1 MRIYDQ
7 GSGPPL
13 IVIPGV
19 QGRSEW
25 FTPTFHALK
34 SSCRTIS
41 FTLAGDI
48 GSGRK
53 LDPALGFEN
62 YLQQVDEVFARTG
75 LARAAIC
82 GISYG
87 GLLAVRYAALRP
99 ERVSALIIASSPGP
113 GWKPDIVQAA
123 YIANPWRKAL
133 AFVATSPGR
142 VWPEARC
149 ACGPSGA
156 LGFLV
161 RHGVRA
167 AIAPMTPSLMA
178 ARIVESQ
185 AIDFG
190 LDCAA
195 VQAPTLVISGEPHLD
210 RIVPV
215 ESTRKYAEMI
225 RGASYLMLKNTGH
238 LGMVTRPAEWSALV
252 SRFVLEQQA
261 GDHAG
266 DGTQAMGTSC

>member
-1 MRIYDQ
+1 VRSLGFHTLDCGYDGHGVRIYDQ
-7 GSGPPL
+7 GSGPP
-13 IVIPGV
+13 IVVIPGV

-25 FTPTFHALK
+25 FTPTLDALK
-34 SSCRTIS
+34 STCRTIS

-62 YLQQVDEVFARTG
+62 YLRQLDEVFARTR
-75 LARAAIC
+75 LARASVC
-82 GISYG
+82 GISFG
-87 GLLAVRYAALRP
+87 GLIAVRYAALRP
-99 ERVSALIIASSPGP
+99 DRVTSLVIASSPGP
-113 GWKPDIVQAA
+113 GWKPDQVQAA

-133 AFVATSPGR
+133 TFVATSPGR
-142 VWPEARC
+142 VWPEVRG
-149 ACGPSGA
+149 ACGPAGG
-156 LGFLV
+156 LNFLA
-161 RHGVRA
+161 RQGVRA

-178 ARIVESQ
+178 ARILESQ
-185 AIDFG
+185 AIDFS

-225 RGASYLMLKNTGH
+225 RGAKYVMLRSGARSSQN
-238 LGMVTRPAEWSALV
+238 S
-252 SRFVLEQQA
+252 
-261 GDHAG
+261 
-266 DGTQAMGTSC
+266 